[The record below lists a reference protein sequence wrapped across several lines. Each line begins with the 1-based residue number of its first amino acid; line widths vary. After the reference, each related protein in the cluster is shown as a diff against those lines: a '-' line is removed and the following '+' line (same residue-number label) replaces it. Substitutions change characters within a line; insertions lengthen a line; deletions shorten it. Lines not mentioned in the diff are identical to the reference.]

1 MIMRDAV
8 VEGFGNLDQL
18 GFFYVH
24 LNLSKRAASGA
35 LQAMHETEYISI
47 NLKKKKHE
55 NQLLHKLTYTY
66 FEDLKTGNQ

>member
-1 MIMRDAV
+1 MRDAV

-47 NLKKKKHE
+47 NLKKKTRKSVATQTH
-55 NQLLHKLTYTY
+55 LHL
-66 FEDLKTGNQ
+66 FRRLKNR